1 MAHAARKAGEK
12 VARVLIVDDHPAV
25 REGLSIRLSR
35 QPDLEVC
42 GEAADVPAALRL
54 AADTDPDVVVV
65 DISLRSGD
73 GIELIKR
80 LRARDSRAKMLV
92 WSMYGESLYA
102 ERALQA
108 GAAGY
113 ITKGEA
119 TDTIVAA
126 IRRVLAG
133 GLYLSPGMTESVVR
147 RAVAA
152 PGQGP
157 LPDPIAALSDRELE
171 VFRHLGRGLDTNR
184 IAERM
189 RVSPKTVETY
199 RARVKEKLGLDTA
212 TAVLQR
218 AVRWVLE
225 NG

>member
-1 MAHAARKAGEK
+1 MARVARKAGKK

-42 GEAADVPAALRL
+42 GEAADVPDALRL
-54 AADTDPDVVVV
+54 DADTDPDVIVV
-65 DISLRSGD
+65 DISLRTGD

-80 LRARDSRAKMLV
+80 LKARDSRARMLV
-92 WSMYGESLYA
+92 WSMYSESLYA

-113 ITKGEA
+113 ITKEEA

-126 IRRVLAG
+126 IRHVLAG
-133 GLYLSPGMTESVVR
+133 GVYLSPRMTESVVR
-147 RAVAA
+147 RSVAG
-152 PGQGP
+152 PGEGP
-157 LPDPIAALSDRELE
+157 LPEPVANLSDRELE
-171 VFRHLGRGLDTNR
+171 VFRHLGHGLDTHQ

-199 RARVKEKLGLDTA
+199 RARIKEKLGLDTA
-212 TAVLQR
+212 SAVLQR
-218 AVRWVLE
+218 AVRWVIE

>member
-1 MAHAARKAGEK
+1 MAQAARKAGNM

-42 GEAADVPAALRL
+42 GEAADVPSALRL
-54 AADTDPDVVVV
+54 AAATDPDVIVV

-80 LRARDSRAKMLV
+80 LKARDSRAKMLV

-113 ITKGEA
+113 ITKEEA
-119 TDTIVAA
+119 TDTIVGA

-133 GLYLSPGMTESVVR
+133 GIYLSPGMTESVVR

-152 PGQGP
+152 PGKGP
-157 LPDPIAALSDRELE
+157 LPDPVAALSDRELE
-171 VFRHLGRGLDTNR
+171 VFRHLGGGLDTHQ

-189 RVSPKTVETY
+189 QVSPKTVETY